1 MNPNMRVLT
10 SFFLVILLIFSS
22 CKNEKTYYL
31 VDDANLVLKK
41 ARHDKKLVFLDFYT
55 AWCGGCKEYEKHT
68 FVDTSFKKYLTEN
81 FYSSRINAE
90 LVQNIKITKKYAI
103 SGYPTVV
110 ITDSKGE
117 EIDRIIGYKEE
128 SIKEFI
134 AQINSII
141 KGKENMIYL
150 DSIYTASPDS
160 IELFRK
166 IAREKLWYKD
176 DYKNLMKFSESVMNK
191 SRNLDIK
198 KEAHFYYAIG
208 AINDKSNQDPQPLK
222 DLLNSHL
229 LLDSDYLE
237 TCNVELLYFYQR
249 INDVDSID
257 HYHSVLIKFK
267 RPGGH
272 FVYVR
277 DYARFLY
284 ENNRKINVANQ
295 LTKEYTSFPGFE
307 ADHWTPFLLAH
318 SYAKQDSIKKGVEIF
333 DKWMDKYS
341 PPDTKDKS
349 QWPYIFYIDYAL
361 YYKVSLNKALEYAKL
376 LEGMNASKD
385 NKKILAELL
394 YLNNKTDLAIEKLK
408 EITAMIETDRE
419 KKEIDELMARYMKK

>member
-1 MNPNMRVLT
+1 MKIRT

-22 CKNEKTYYL
+22 CKNGNPYYL

-55 AWCGGCKEYEKHT
+55 VWCGGCKEYEKRT
-68 FVDTSFKKYLTEN
+68 FVDSSFKKYLTEN

-90 LVQNIKITKKYAI
+90 LVQNKRITKKYSI
-103 SGYPTVV
+103 SGYPTIL

-128 SIKEFI
+128 SIEKFI
-134 AQINSII
+134 ALINSII
-141 KGKENMIYL
+141 KGKENLIYL
-150 DSIYTASPDS
+150 DSIYSTSPDS
-160 IELFRK
+160 VELFRK

-176 DYKNLMKFSESVMNK
+176 DYKNLMKFSESVINK
-191 SRNLDIK
+191 SHNSDIK
-198 KEAHFYYAIG
+198 KEARFYYAVG
-208 AINDKSNQDPQPLK
+208 AINDKSNQNPKPLK
-222 DLLNSHL
+222 DLLNTHILS
-229 LLDSDYLE
+229 DSGYLE
-237 TCNVELLYFYQR
+237 SCNVQLLYFYQR

-257 HYHSVLIKFK
+257 HYYSVLIKFT

-272 FVYVR
+272 FGYIR
-277 DYARFLY
+277 DYAKFLY

-307 ADHWTPFLLAH
+307 VDHWTPFLLAH
-318 SYAKQDSIKKGVEIF
+318 SYAKQDSIMKGVEIF
-333 DKWMDKYS
+333 DKWMDQYS
-341 PPDTKDKS
+341 PSSTKDKS

-376 LEGMNASKD
+376 LEGKNASKD
-385 NKKILAELL
+385 NKKMLAELL

-408 EITAMIETDRE
+408 ETTAMIETVRE
-419 KKEIDELMARYMKK
+419 KKEIDELLARYMKK